1 MRLTCEVK
9 SLTTSKGWES
19 HKLPVSDRYT
29 KLGLMVGLELHQQ
42 LDTRRKLFCHCPTI
56 IRDEKPDGTF
66 IRRLRPTQSEMGEI
80 DPAALFEFQKK
91 KRFCYEYYNDTTCLV
106 EADEEPP
113 HDLCEDAIDIC
124 LTMARFLQSN
134 PVDEIHPMRK
144 IVIDGS
150 NTTGFQRT
158 TIIAN
163 GGKTIVGGKTI
174 GIQIICLEED
184 AARKIADDDKNN
196 MRIYR
201 LDRLGIP
208 LIEVA
213 TDPDIRSPEEAQEV
227 ALAIGL
233 LLRSTGRVK
242 RGQGTIRQDVNVSIK
257 DGAIIEI
264 KGLQQLD
271 MLAKTVEYE
280 ALRQEKLLEI
290 RDTLRNRGITAEKIK
305 DKIID
310 VSAVFEKSESK
321 VIKKALISGGTVLA
335 VKLLGFAG
343 LLGIQVQPERR
354 FGTEISDYAK
364 FWGRV
369 GGIFHTDELPKYGI
383 SDTDVSEIRK
393 ILKAKD
399 EDAVVLVASSKNRCK
414 DALNAVVNRAREA
427 IRGVPAETRMP
438 LPEGTSKFARPRPG
452 PSRMYPETDVRPVK
466 ITENRLTRIKKNMPE
481 TIENKGKRFVKEYKL
496 STDLAFQITRSVNLG
511 IFELIIKETKVPPT
525 LVAATLENTIVSLH
539 RDQVPTENLQE
550 NHFIDMF
557 KLIEQNELSTEAI
570 PEVLTH
576 LANNPSSSISETL
589 ESTGLGMMSSAEV
602 EEIIRKIVHDRED
615 IIREQGERSLGG
627 LMGAVMKELGG
638 KVDGKTVKQILTAE
652 INKLL
657 NT

>member
-1 MRLTCEVK
+1 
-9 SLTTSKGWES
+9 
-19 HKLPVSDRYT
+19 VSDTERYA

-42 LDTRRKLFCHCPTI
+42 LDTQRKLFCHCPSIT
-56 IRDEKPDGTF
+56 RDEEPDGTF

-113 HDLCEDAIDIC
+113 HDLCEDSIDIC
-124 LTMARFLQSN
+124 LTMAKFLQSN

-163 GGKTIVGGKTI
+163 GGKTVVDGRTI
-174 GIQIICLEED
+174 GIQTICLEED
-184 AARKIADDDKNN
+184 AARKIAEDDQNN

-213 TDPDIRSPEEAQEV
+213 TDPDIRSPEEAQAV

-242 RGQGTIRQDVNVSIK
+242 RGQGTIRQDVNVSIR

-271 MLAKTVEYE
+271 MLSATVEYE

-290 RDTLRNRGITAEKIK
+290 RDILRNRGGTIEKIK
-305 DKIID
+305 DKITD
-310 VSAVFEKSESK
+310 VSSIFAKSESK
-321 VIKKALISGGTVLA
+321 VIKTALQSGGYVFA
-335 VKLLGFAG
+335 IKLPGFAG
-343 LLGIQVQPERR
+343 LLGIEVQPGRR

-364 FWGRV
+364 FWGGV

-383 SDTDVSEIRK
+383 SGTDVSEIRK
-393 ILKAKD
+393 VLKAKED
-399 EDAVVLVASSKNRCK
+399 DAVVIVASSENKCK
-414 DALNAVVNRAREA
+414 DALKAVVDRARVA
-427 IRGVPAETRMP
+427 IQGIPIETRMP

-452 PSRMYPETDVRPVK
+452 SSRMYPETDVRPVK
-466 ITENRLTRIKKNMPE
+466 ITERRLKRIKKNMPE
-481 TIENKGKRFVKEYKL
+481 TIENKEKRFIKEYDL
-496 STDLAFQITRSVNLG
+496 SSDLANQITRSVNLDV
-511 IFELIIKETKVPPT
+511 FERIIKETEVSPT
-525 LVAATLENTIVSLH
+525 LVAATLENTVVSLH
-539 RDQVPTENLQE
+539 RNQVPTENLQE
-550 NHFIDMF
+550 MHFIDIF
-557 KLIEQNELSTEAI
+557 KLVEQNELSSQAI
-570 PEVLTH
+570 PDVLAH
-576 LANNPSSSISETL
+576 LSNNPNLSAHEAL
-589 ESTGLGMMSSAEV
+589 AATGLSMASTDEV
-602 EEIIRKIVHDRED
+602 VEVIRKIVRDRAEF
-615 IIREQGERSLGG
+615 IREQGERSFGG
-627 LMGAVMKELGG
+627 LMGIVMKELGG
-638 KVDGKTVKQILTAE
+638 NVDGKTVKKLLTDE

-657 NT
+657 NS

>member
-1 MRLTCEVK
+1 M
-9 SLTTSKGWES
+9 SDA
-19 HKLPVSDRYT
+19 DRYA

-42 LDTRRKLFCHCPTI
+42 LNTQRKLFCHCPTI
-56 IRDEKPDGTF
+56 IRDDEPDGTF

-113 HDLCEDAIDIC
+113 HDLCEDSIDIC
-124 LTMARFLQSN
+124 LTMAKFLQSN

-163 GGKTIVGGKTI
+163 GGKTIVDGKTI
-174 GIQIICLEED
+174 GIQTICLEED

-233 LLRSTGRVK
+233 LLRSTGKVK

-290 RDTLRNRGITAEKIK
+290 RDTLRNRGITVEKIK
-305 DKIID
+305 DKITD
-310 VSAVFEKSESK
+310 VSAVFAKSESK
-321 VIKKALISGGTVLA
+321 VIKKALKSGGTVYA
-335 VKLLGFAG
+335 VKLPGFAG
-343 LLGIQVQPERR
+343 LLGIEVQPERR

-393 ILKAKD
+393 VLKTKD

-452 PSRMYPETDVRPVK
+452 SSRMYPETDVRPVK

-481 TIENKGKRFVKEYKL
+481 TLDNKEKRFIKEYNL
-496 STDLAFQITRSVNLG
+496 SSDLAYQITRSMNLG
-511 IFELIIKETKVPPT
+511 IFEHIVKETKVSPT
-525 LVAATLENTIVSLH
+525 LIAATLENTVVSLH

-550 NHFIDMF
+550 LHFINMF
-557 KLIEQNELSTEAI
+557 KLVEKNELSSQAI
-570 PEVLTH
+570 PDVLKH
-576 LANNPSSSISETL
+576 LANNPSLSVAEAL
-589 ESTGLGMMSSAEV
+589 AATGLSMVSNDEV
-602 EEIIRKIVHDRED
+602 AEIIRKIVQDREEF
-615 IIREQGERSLGG
+615 IREQGERSFGG
-627 LMGAVMKELGG
+627 LMGVVMKELGG
-638 KVDGKTVKQILTAE
+638 KVDGKVVKQLLTDE
-652 INKLL
+652 INRLL
-657 NT
+657 KT

>member
-1 MRLTCEVK
+1 
-9 SLTTSKGWES
+9 
-19 HKLPVSDRYT
+19 VSDADRYA

-42 LDTRRKLFCHCPTI
+42 LDTQRKLFCHCPSI
-56 IRDEKPDGTF
+56 IRDEEPDSSF

-113 HDLCEDAIDIC
+113 HDLCEDSIDIC
-124 LTMARFLQSN
+124 LTMAKFLQSN

-163 GGKTIVGGKTI
+163 GGETVVDGRTI
-174 GIQIICLEED
+174 GIQTICLEED

-208 LIEVA
+208 LIEIA
-213 TDPDIRSPEEAQEV
+213 TDPDIRSPEEAQAV

-242 RGQGTIRQDVNVSIK
+242 RGQGTIRQDVNVSIR

-271 MLAKTVEYE
+271 MLAATVEYE

-290 RDTLRNRGITAEKIK
+290 RDTLRNRGVTIEKIK
-305 DKIID
+305 DKITD
-310 VSAVFEKSESK
+310 VSSIFTKSDSK
-321 VIKKALISGGTVLA
+321 VIKTALQSGGSVFS
-335 VKLLGFAG
+335 VKLPGFAR
-343 LLGIQVQPERR
+343 LLGIEIQPGRR

-364 FWGRV
+364 FWGGV

-383 SDTDVSEIRK
+383 SGTDVSEIRK
-393 ILKAKD
+393 VLKAKED
-399 EDAVVLVASSKNRCK
+399 DAVVIVASSENKCK
-414 DALNAVVNRAREA
+414 DALKAVVDRARVA
-427 IRGVPAETRMP
+427 IQGIPIETRMP

-452 PSRMYPETDVRPVK
+452 SSRMYPETDVRPVK
-466 ITENRLTRIKKNMPE
+466 ITESRLKRIKKNMPE
-481 TIENKGKRFVKEYKL
+481 TIENKEKRFIKEYNL
-496 STDLAFQITRSVNLG
+496 SSDLAYQITRSVNLD
-511 IFELIIKETKVPPT
+511 IFERIIKETEVSPT
-525 LVAATLENTIVSLH
+525 LVAATLENTVVSLH

-550 NHFIDMF
+550 MHFIDIF
-557 KLIEQNELSTEAI
+557 KLVEQNELSSQAI
-570 PEVLTH
+570 PDVLAH
-576 LANNPSSSISETL
+576 LSNNPNLSAHEAL
-589 ESTGLGMMSSAEV
+589 AATGLSMASTDEAVEV
-602 EEIIRKIVHDRED
+602 IRKIVQDRAEF
-615 IIREQGERSLGG
+615 IREQGERSFGG
-627 LMGAVMKELGG
+627 LMGIIMKELGG
-638 KVDGKTVKQILTAE
+638 KVDGKTVKKLLTDE

-657 NT
+657 NS

>member
-1 MRLTCEVK
+1 MKLTCVVK
-9 SLTTSKGWES
+9 NLTTKFWES
-19 HKLPVSDRYT
+19 LEVSDADRYA

-42 LDTRRKLFCHCPTI
+42 LNTQRKLFCHCPTT
-56 IRDEKPDGTF
+56 IRDEEPDGTF

-113 HDLCEDAIDIC
+113 HDLCDDAIDIC

-150 NTTGFQRT
+150 NTSGFQRT

-163 GGKTIVGGKTI
+163 GGKTIVDGKTI

-213 TDPDIRSPEEAQEV
+213 TDPDIRTPEEAQKV

-271 MLAKTVEYE
+271 MLSTLVEYE

-290 RDTLRNRGITAEKIK
+290 RDILRDRGITTEKIK
-305 DKIID
+305 GKIID
-310 VSAVFEKSESK
+310 ISQIFATSESK
-321 VIKKALISGGTVLA
+321 VIKKAITSGGTVYA
-335 VKLLGFAG
+335 VRLPGFAG
-343 LLGIQVQPERR
+343 LLGIEVQPERR
-354 FGTEISDYAK
+354 LGTEISDYAK
-364 FWGRV
+364 FWGGV

-383 SDTDVSEIRK
+383 SETNVSEIRK
-393 ILKAKD
+393 AVKAKD
-399 EDAVVLVASSKNRCK
+399 QDAVIIVASSKTKCK
-414 DALNAVVNRAREA
+414 DALEAVVNRAREA
-427 IRGVPAETRMP
+427 TKGVPAETRTP

-452 PSRMYPETDVRPVK
+452 SSRMYPETDVRPVK
-466 ITENRLTRIKKNMPE
+466 ITESRLKRIKKNMPE
-481 TIENKGKRFVKEYKL
+481 TIENKEKRFVKEYKL
-496 STDLAFQITRSVNLG
+496 STDLAHQITRSVNLG
-511 IFELIIKETKVPPT
+511 IFEQIIKETKVSPT

-550 NHFIDMF
+550 IHFIGMF
-557 KLIEQNELSTEAI
+557 KLVEQNELSTEAI
-570 PEVLTH
+570 PEFLTH

-589 ESTGLGMMSSAEV
+589 ESTGLGMISSAEV
-602 EEIIRKIVHDRED
+602 EAIVKKIVQDQEEF
-615 IIREQGERSLGG
+615 IREQGERSLGG
-627 LMGAVMKELGG
+627 LMGAIMKELGG
-638 KVDGKTVKQILTAE
+638 KVDGKTVKQLLTTE
-652 INKLL
+652 ISKLL
-657 NT
+657 NS